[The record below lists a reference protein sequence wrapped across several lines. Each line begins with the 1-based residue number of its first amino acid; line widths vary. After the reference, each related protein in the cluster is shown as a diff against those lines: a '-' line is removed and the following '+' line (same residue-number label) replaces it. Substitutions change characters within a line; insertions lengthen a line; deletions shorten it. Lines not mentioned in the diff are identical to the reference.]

1 MINLKITKY
10 RDFTSEELEAQEA
23 FKRKNNNYN
32 SGFNQYDTL
41 TPNGIS
47 QYQLEI
53 MNVEITDKQFDAIR
67 KAVIENF

>member
-41 TPNGIS
+41 TPNRIS

-53 MNVEITDKQFDAIR
+53 MNAEITDEQFNAIR